1 MIYFEQVTKGYQDTG
16 ACVLRRADLHIL
28 PRELCF
34 LTGTSGAGKTTILR
48 LLLRE
53 LKPEEGRILVN
64 GEDISKIRDRN
75 LPLYRRRIGM
85 VFQDYKLISD
95 RTVYENIALAKLL
108 SGASEKEIRK
118 QVSAVLRMVG
128 MEDKYKRYPSQL
140 SGGEQQRV
148 GVARAIVNNP
158 YMILAD
164 EPTGNLDPKNARDIM
179 LLLERINQTLGITIL
194 IATHDMEAIRHMD
207 HRNLRIEKGRI
218 IEGDQLWKEYGL

>member
-1 MIYFEQVTKGYQDTG
+1 
-16 ACVLRRADLHIL
+16 
-28 PRELCF
+28 
-34 LTGTSGAGKTTILR
+34 
-48 LLLRE
+48 
-53 LKPEEGRILVN
+53 
-64 GEDISKIRDRN
+64 
-75 LPLYRRRIGM
+75 M